1 MEGTYM
7 GLALVVSIFNF
18 VMFFRFYPYILIVS
32 CLFLLATLIIYSV
45 IPKLLNHYT
54 RLMRHYVVSI
64 MVAFLT
70 LATTNL
76 EGDIHET
83 NPGLCKFLGL

>member
-1 MEGTYM
+1 MD
-7 GLALVVSIFNF
+7 LAAIVSIFKYI
-18 VMFFRFYPYILIVS
+18 MYFRFYPYILIVS

-76 EGDIHET
+76 EGDIHRT